1 MRKAS
6 RIEGLQSRLRSA
18 FLWSNKTAEQVQRET
33 GIPKTSF
40 YCHLSGTCT
49 PNALHLARYA
59 GALNVSADWLLGLKK
74 EQKGGWIKNDI
85 EIALELTCPV
95 CGFMYTE
102 ADPKT
107 EDVYKYCPECGA
119 KNK

>member
-1 MRKAS
+1 MTCRDCTKYETCQSPPPGGAYGAA
-6 RIEGLQSRLRSA
+6 EGLSC
-18 FLWSNKTAEQVQRET
+18 F
-33 GIPKTSF
+33 
-40 YCHLSGTCT
+40 
-49 PNALHLARYA
+49 
-59 GALNVSADWLLGLKK
+59 